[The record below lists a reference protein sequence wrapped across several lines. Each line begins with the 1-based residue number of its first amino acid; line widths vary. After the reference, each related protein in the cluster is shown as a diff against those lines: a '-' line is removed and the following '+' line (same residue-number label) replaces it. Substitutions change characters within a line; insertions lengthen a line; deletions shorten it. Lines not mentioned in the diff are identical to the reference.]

1 MMRAGIGN
9 DIHRLIAGSKLIL
22 GGVDVPFDKGPDAHS
37 DGDVAIHAL
46 IDALLGAA
54 GLGDIGTHFPD
65 SEPRYRGASSI
76 DLLRRCIELLSEAGF
91 RPHNVDISILI
102 ERPRLAPY
110 LGLMVERIAAVLEL
124 PANRVNI
131 KAGTNE
137 GMDAIGRGEAV
148 AALAVVTVIG
158 GHTQFEDSST

>member
-1 MMRAGIGN
+1 MRVGIGN
-9 DIHRLIAGSKLIL
+9 DIHRLVAGPRLVL
-22 GGVDVPFDKGPDAHS
+22 GGVDVPFDRGPAAHS

-65 SEPRYRGASSI
+65 TDPRHRGASSI
-76 DLLRRCIELLSEAGF
+76 DLLTQCVSLLDEAGF
-91 RPHNVDISILI
+91 RPHNVDISISL
-102 ERPRLAPY
+102 ERPKLAP
-110 LGLMVERIAAVLEL
+110 LVRLMVERIAAALDL

-137 GMDAIGRGEAV
+137 GMDAVGRGEAV
-148 AALAVVTVIG
+148 AATAVAGIV
-158 GHTQFEDSST
+158 EADA

>member
-1 MMRAGIGN
+1 MRVGIGN
-9 DIHRLIAGSKLIL
+9 DIHRLIAGPKLIL
-22 GGVDVPFDKGPDAHS
+22 GGVDVPFEKRPAAHS

-65 SEPRYRGASSI
+65 TDPRYRGASSI
-76 DLLRRCIELLSEAGF
+76 DLLTQCVALLRGAGF
-91 RPHNVDISILI
+91 RPHNVDISVLL
-102 ERPRLAPY
+102 ERPKLAPFM
-110 LGLMVERIAAVLEL
+110 GLMVERIAAALDV

-137 GMDAIGRGEAV
+137 RMDAVGRGEAV
-148 AALAVVTVIG
+148 AAMAVASIVEEET
-158 GHTQFEDSST
+158 